1 LPVSTFLRSNTATIS
16 SIEMQSA
23 DINEKFMTRT
33 FEFDSKTIP
42 DILNDIDSKVSATTS
57 AEISI
62 TIKDLKLGLKIPILM
77 VNLLRTVRTRQK
89 S

>member
-1 LPVSTFLRSNTATIS
+1 
-16 SIEMQSA
+16 MQIA
-23 DINEKFMTRT
+23 AINEKFMTRT

-62 TIKDLKLGLKIPILM
+62 TIEDLKLGLKNPILM
-77 VNLLRTVRTRQK
+77 FNLL
-89 S
+89 